1 MPSNAFQSLSFNADA
16 AYTGEALDC
25 SMCSTVALQCVATG
39 IDKADG
45 TIALQKSVDGTTF
58 ANVASATTVAAAA
71 TAYIV
76 EDEPASCAYYRAV
89 WAKGSN
95 AAGTV
100 AVKILAKANR

>member
-1 MPSNAFQSLSFNADA
+1 MPSNAFQTLSFNADS

-25 SMCSTVALQCVATG
+25 SHCSTVALQCVATG

-45 TIALQKSVDGTTF
+45 TITLQKSVDGLSF
-58 ANVASATTVAAAA
+58 GNVSSATTVAAAA
-71 TAYIV
+71 TTYIV

-100 AVKILAKANR
+100 AVKILGKL